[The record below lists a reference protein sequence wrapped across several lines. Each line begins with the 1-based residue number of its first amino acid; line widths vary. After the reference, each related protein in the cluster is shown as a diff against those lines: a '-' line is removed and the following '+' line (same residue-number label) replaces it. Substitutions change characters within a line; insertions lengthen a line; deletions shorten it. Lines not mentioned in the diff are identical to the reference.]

1 MLIRLIFMNAKVMP
15 TNDTNY
21 SCYIKAV
28 EHVGSISH
36 YKLLIASGADT
47 HTHKHTHIRTDVHT
61 ESILRNQACPSL

>member
-47 HTHKHTHIRTDVHT
+47 HTHTNTHTYVQTST
-61 ESILRNQACPSL
+61 QNQF